1 MDETGPDPASFKDLR
16 SASDLA
22 LHATKVATQAVGRA
36 MASLVILERHLWL
49 TLTDI
54 KDTDRVALLDSPV
67 SPSGLFG
74 SAVEGFPQHFT
85 EAQKSSQVMGHF
97 LLKRFAPTRE
107 TGCQKPPPA
116 QHTKPTSAQP
126 QQQRAEPEV
135 KRQRPA
141 RSASAPRRRGPHPRI
156 TLDQAPPPPP

>member
-16 SASDLA
+16 SATDLA
-22 LHATKVATQAVGRA
+22 LRATKVATQAVGRA

-67 SPSGLFG
+67 SSSGLFG
-74 SAVEGFPQHFT
+74 SAVEGFTQHFT
-85 EAQKSSQVMGHF
+85 EAQKSQVMGHF
-97 LLKRFAPTRE
+97 LLKRFAPTPE

-135 KRQRPA
+135 PA
-141 RSASAPRRRGPHPRI
+141 RSASAPRRHGPHPRI
-156 TLDQAPPPPP
+156 MLDQAPSPPP